1 MKTFIINW
9 TTNYGLDVMVVNT
22 HTIEEAENI
31 AKEKGAWAGYEVT
44 EVDNTKTGIVFFEG
58 S

>member
-9 TTNYGLDVMVVNT
+9 TTNYGLDVIVVNT
-22 HTIEEAENI
+22 FTKEDAENI
-31 AKEKGAWAGYEVT
+31 AKEKGAWEGYEIT
-44 EVDNTKTGIVFFEG
+44 EVDRTKEGILFFEG